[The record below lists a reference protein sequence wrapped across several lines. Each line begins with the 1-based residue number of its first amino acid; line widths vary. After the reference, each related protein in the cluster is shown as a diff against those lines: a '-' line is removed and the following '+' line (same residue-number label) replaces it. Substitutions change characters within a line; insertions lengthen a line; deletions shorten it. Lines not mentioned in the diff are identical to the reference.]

1 MSRPEHDRGRSRR
14 AVYETTKRAL
24 DVLCASSALVLL
36 APLMLVVASSVA
48 VFLGRPVLF
57 RQMRPGRHGEPF
69 ALVKFRSMRDVDAA
83 EGLLSDADRLT
94 RFGRLLRSTSL
105 DELPSL
111 VAVVRGDLSLVGPR
125 PLLMQ
130 YLPLYSD
137 HQHRRHEVRPG
148 LTGLAQVSGRNLL
161 DWDERFDLDVRYVD
175 ERGLLLDLRV
185 LARTI
190 GCVLRRTGVSAAGE
204 ATCTPFRGSARFELG
219 GSAVV
224 PTTGVST
231 TAVSTTTVEIE
242 VAA

>member
-1 MSRPEHDRGRSRR
+1 VSRPEHDPGAFRR
-14 AVYETTKRAL
+14 AVYETVKRAL

-36 APLMLVVASSVA
+36 APVMLVVAASVA

-69 ALVKFRSMRDVDAA
+69 ALVKFRSMRDVDTAN
-83 EGLLSDADRLT
+83 GLLSDADRLT

-175 ERGLLLDLRV
+175 ERGLLLDLRIM
-185 LARTI
+185 ARTV
-190 GCVLRRTGVSAAGE
+190 GCVLRRTGVSASGE
-204 ATCTPFRGSARFELG
+204 VTCPPFTGSARLEHR
-219 GSAVV
+219 GSTDV
-224 PTTGVST
+224 TSTG
-231 TAVSTTTVEIE
+231 AAEIE

>member
-1 MSRPEHDRGRSRR
+1 MSRPEHDPAGARR

-36 APLMLVVASSVA
+36 APVMLVVASSVA

-69 ALVKFRSMRDVDAA
+69 ALVKFRSMRDLDTAD
-83 EGLLSDADRLT
+83 GPLSDADRLT

-130 YLPLYSD
+130 YLPLYSE

-175 ERGLLLDLRV
+175 ERGLLLDLRIM
-185 LARTI
+185 ARTV

-204 ATCTPFRGSARFELG
+204 VTCSPFTGSARLERE
-219 GSAVV
+219 GSTDV
-224 PTTGVST
+224 TST
-231 TAVSTTTVEIE
+231 AAEIE